1 MGRGD
6 SEPAAS
12 SRRASADRTP
22 IFSRLLAS
30 LLSALTALVVAAT
43 SYVADRATRPVVP
56 TKRLSAN
63 QIHLQTRKRL
73 LWFLGVAVFVF
84 AVAGAKMIYLQVV
97 QRDRFIAYSVTQRE
111 HTTLLAADRGTIF
124 DRNGIDLALS
134 APSNTIVV
142 DPTLVKDKGR
152 AASLLAPILGLPRR
166 EILTRL
172 KAKNHFQYLARQVD
186 TSVVEKVKALD
197 PEASKN
203 KTLYSLGGIYFVNE
217 PKRVN
222 PSGGNLASPVLGSV
236 NLEGAALSGLEAS
249 NDSILKGKRGRIS
262 AQTDSRGREIPSTSR
277 SVIPAKRGDDLVL
290 TIDQSL
296 QYEVERR
303 LVDRVAAAGALGG
316 LVVVA
321 DITNG
326 DILAM
331 ASAVGADAAKGEPA
345 RVANGLEQNRPLTWT
360 YTPGSVNKIVTFA
373 GAIERSKINADSVI
387 DGITNSVTDS
397 GFTITDDHVMPS
409 AMSATEI
416 LARSSNVGTTKVAAM
431 LGKEGLSHYLTA
443 FGYGVTTS
451 IDFPAQS
458 SGILAASKDWRSID
472 MLTKPIGYGLAATPM
487 QVLDAYM
494 TIANGG
500 KIVHPRLVAAR
511 IDSQGV
517 RHPNVSRPGGRVV
530 SRATASAVTE
540 MLTHVV
546 APSPA
551 TGGSAAVPGY
561 TVAGKT
567 GTARQKTGNGA
578 DSFALAKLEATFVGF
593 APAENPRFAAIV
605 VLDGQAGNVGFYGG
619 SESGPLFS
627 QVMAQTLRLNGV
639 APTRDPQGLSQA
651 VTGPLLSGI
660 AAAPTGPAVGP
671 PSAPVKAPVKAP
683 VNASDSKAVKSTLQR
698 PKHRRVSSRRA
709 AEANKARSTQSKPL
723 L

>member
-1 MGRGD
+1 MPATSSAESRGRGALNG
-6 SEPAAS
+6 ERS
-12 SRRASADRTP
+12 SRRESAERTP

-30 LLSALTALVVAAT
+30 LLSASAALVGAAST
-43 SYVADRATRPVVP
+43 YLVDRATQPVVT

-63 QIHLQTRKRL
+63 EIHLQTRKRL
-73 LWFLGVAVFVF
+73 RWFLGVVVLVF
-84 AVAGAKMIYLQVV
+84 AAAGAKMIFLQVA
-97 QRDRFIAYSVTQRE
+97 QRDRFIAYSVSQRE

-142 DPTLVKDKGR
+142 DPTLVKDKSR
-152 AASLLAPILGLPRR
+152 TASLLAPVLGMPRR

-172 KAKNHFQYLARQVD
+172 RAKNHFQYLVRQVD

-203 KTLYSLGGIYFVNE
+203 KALYSLGGIYFVNE

-222 PSGGNLASPVLGSV
+222 PSGGNLAAPVLGSV

-262 AQTDSRGREIPSTSR
+262 AQTDARGREIPKTSR
-277 SVIPAKRGDDLVL
+277 SIVPAKRGDDLVL

-303 LVDRVAAAGALGG
+303 LVDRVTSAGATGG

-321 DITNG
+321 DVTNG

-331 ASAVGADAAKGEPA
+331 ASAVGANAAKSEPA
-345 RVANGLEQNRPLTWT
+345 RVADGLEQNRPLTWT

-373 GAIERSKINADSVI
+373 GAIERGIINSDSVI

-431 LGKEGLSHYLTA
+431 LGKQGLSHYLSA

-458 SGILAASKDWRSID
+458 SGILAASKDWHSID

-500 KIVHPRLVAAR
+500 KIVHPRLVSAR
-511 IDSQGV
+511 IDAQGV
-517 RHPNVSRPGGRVV
+517 RHQTVAQPGGRVV
-530 SRATASAVTE
+530 SKATASAVTE
-540 MLTHVV
+540 M
-546 APSPA
+546 
-551 TGGSAAVPGY
+551 
-561 TVAGKT
+561 
-567 GTARQKTGNGA
+567 
-578 DSFALAKLEATFVGF
+578 
-593 APAENPRFAAIV
+593 
-605 VLDGQAGNVGFYGG
+605 
-619 SESGPLFS
+619 
-627 QVMAQTLRLNGV
+627 
-639 APTRDPQGLSQA
+639 
-651 VTGPLLSGI
+651 
-660 AAAPTGPAVGP
+660 
-671 PSAPVKAPVKAP
+671 
-683 VNASDSKAVKSTLQR
+683 
-698 PKHRRVSSRRA
+698 
-709 AEANKARSTQSKPL
+709 
-723 L
+723 

>member
-1 MGRGD
+1 M
-6 SEPAAS
+6 
-12 SRRASADRTP
+12 
-22 IFSRLLAS
+22 IF
-30 LLSALTALVVAAT
+30 
-43 SYVADRATRPVVP
+43 
-56 TKRLSAN
+56 
-63 QIHLQTRKRL
+63 
-73 LWFLGVAVFVF
+73 
-84 AVAGAKMIYLQVV
+84 LQVA
-97 QRDRFIAYSVTQRE
+97 QSDRFIAYSVSQRE
-111 HTTLLAADRGTIF
+111 RTTLLAADRGTIF

-152 AASLLAPILGLPRR
+152 AASLLAPVLGMERR
-166 EILTRL
+166 EVLTRL
-172 KAKNHFQYLARQVD
+172 KAKNHFQYLVRQVD
-186 TSVVEKVKALD
+186 ISTVEKVKALD
-197 PEASKN
+197 PEAMKN
-203 KTLYSLGGIYFVNE
+203 KALYTLGGVYFVNE

-222 PSGGNLASPVLGSV
+222 PSGGSLAAPVLGSV
-236 NLEGAALSGLEAS
+236 NLEGDALSGLEAS
-249 NDSILKGKRGRIS
+249 NDSILKGKRGRVS
-262 AQTDSRGREIPSTSR
+262 AQTDARGREIPKTNR
-277 SVIPAKRGDDLVL
+277 SVVPAKRGDDLVL

-303 LVDRVAAAGALGG
+303 LVDRVASAGATGG

-321 DITNG
+321 DVRNG
-326 DILAM
+326 DVLAM

-373 GAIERSKINADSVI
+373 GAIDRGIINSDSVI

-397 GFTITDDHVMPS
+397 GYTITDDHVMPS

-416 LARSSNVGTTKVAAM
+416 LARSSNVGTTRVAAM
-431 LGKEGLSHYLTA
+431 LGKQGLSHFLTA

-458 SGILAASKDWRSID
+458 SGILAASKDWHSID
-472 MLTKPIGYGLAATPM
+472 MLSKPIGYGLAATPM

-500 KIVHPRLVAAR
+500 KIVHPRLVSAR
-511 IDSQGV
+511 IDAQGV
-517 RHPNVSRPGGRVV
+517 RHPNVSLPGDRVV
-530 SRATASAVTE
+530 SKATASAVTE

-546 APSPA
+546 APAPA

-578 DSFALAKLEATFVGF
+578 DTFALAKLEATFVGF
-593 APAENPRFAAIV
+593 APAENPRFAVIV

-651 VTGPLLSGI
+651 VTGPLASGL
-660 AAAPTGPAVGP
+660 AAAPTGPAIGAP
-671 PSAPVKAPVKAP
+671 GAPVKAPVKTPIKAP
-683 VNASDSKAVKSTLQR
+683 ANAPDSKQAKSKLQKTKR
-698 PKHRRVSSRRA
+698 KRVSAASASRSGRTSA
-709 AEANKARSTQSKPL
+709 TQSKPL
-723 L
+723 Q